1 MTRHY
6 EVEGVLENS
15 RVIRLN
21 EPLPCKT
28 GPVKVVI
35 ETLQAESPL
44 RERNRAALQ
53 ALDRLLAEPDDL
65 PSEKWLE
72 LDNLIA
78 EHPVRIRV
86 RPRT

>member
-21 EPLPCKT
+21 EPLPCKK

-35 ETLQAESPL
+35 ETLQAESQL